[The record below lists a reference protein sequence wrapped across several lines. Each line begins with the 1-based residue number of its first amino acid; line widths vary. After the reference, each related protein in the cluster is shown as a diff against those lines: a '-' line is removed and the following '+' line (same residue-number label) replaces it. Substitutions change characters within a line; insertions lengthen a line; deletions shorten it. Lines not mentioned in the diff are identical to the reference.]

1 MKALLVIWASVVLLI
16 SGSSRVLDNKVTT
29 EKITAESKVPA
40 VAIDYSKKLLI
51 MDKQPDILDE
61 VLGKKIPSFKHLLYV
76 AWCETRQGWSDRG
89 EFAGG
94 FGFMHKSNKVY
105 KDYSAKQSTWL
116 QWGGAEFAKRP
127 QDATS
132 KEQALVWIRTYA
144 TGWIRPT
151 GEFKPP
157 TRPMKSLCHDD
168 IPFGSHVY
176 RGEDWPVPDDW
187 EPGDQPIKPWE
198 TD

>member
-1 MKALLVIWASVVLLI
+1 LKALLAIWASVVLII
-16 SGSSRVLDNKVTT
+16 SGSSRVLDNKITT
-29 EKITAESKVPA
+29 EKITAESEVPA

-76 AWCETRQGWSDRG
+76 AWCETRQNWKNSGNY
-89 EFAGG
+89 AGA
-94 FGFMHKSNKVY
+94 FGFMHHSPKVY
-105 KDYSAKQSTWL
+105 KDYSAKRSTWL

-127 QDATS
+127 QNATS

-144 TGWIRPT
+144 TGWVRPT

-198 TD
+198 TK

>member
-1 MKALLVIWASVVLLI
+1 MKALLAIWASVVLLI
-16 SGSSRVLDNKVTT
+16 SGSTRVLDNKVTT
-29 EKITAESKVPA
+29 ESKVPA
-40 VAIDYSKKLLI
+40 VTIDYSKKLLI

-61 VLGKKIPSFKHLLYV
+61 VLGKKIPSFTHLLYV

-144 TGWIRPT
+144 TGWTRPT

-198 TD
+198 TK

>member
-1 MKALLVIWASVVLLI
+1 LLVIWTSVFLFI
-16 SGSSRVLDNKVTT
+16 FGSNRDVENKVTT
-29 EKITAESKVPA
+29 ESKVSA
-40 VAIDYSKKLLI
+40 VTIDYSRKLLI

-61 VLGKKIPSFKHLLYV
+61 VLGKKIPSFEHMLYV
-76 AWCETRQGWSDRG
+76 AWCESRQTWNDHGTY
-89 EFAGG
+89 AGG

-144 TGWIRPT
+144 TGWTRPT

-168 IPFGSHVY
+168 IAFGLHVY
-176 RGEDWPVPDDW
+176 HGEDWPVSDNW
-187 EPGDQPIKPWE
+187 KPGDKPVKPWE
-198 TD
+198 TK

>member
-16 SGSSRVLDNKVTT
+16 SGSTRVLDNKVTT
-29 EKITAESKVPA
+29 ESKVPA
-40 VAIDYSKKLLI
+40 VTIDYSKKLLI

-61 VLGKKIPSFKHLLYV
+61 VLGKKIPSFTHLLYV

-144 TGWIRPT
+144 TGWTRPT

-198 TD
+198 TK

>member
-16 SGSSRVLDNKVTT
+16 SGSTRVLDNKVTT
-29 EKITAESKVPA
+29 EKITAEPKVSA
-40 VAIDYSKKLLI
+40 VAVDYNKKLLI

-76 AWCETRQGWSDRG
+76 AWCETRQNWKNSGNY
-89 EFAGG
+89 AGA
-94 FGFMHKSNKVY
+94 FGFMHHSPKVY
-105 KDYSAKQSTWL
+105 KDYSAKRSTWL

-198 TD
+198 TK